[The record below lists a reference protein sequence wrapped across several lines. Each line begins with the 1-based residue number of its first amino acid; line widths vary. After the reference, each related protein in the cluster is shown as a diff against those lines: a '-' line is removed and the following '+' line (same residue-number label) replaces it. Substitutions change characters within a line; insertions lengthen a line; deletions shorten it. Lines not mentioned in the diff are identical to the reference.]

1 MPPPPLEA
9 WFIIIVQSVSMRQ
22 PILLIVGCYLVS
34 VFNVIIEPHPDPLL
48 KGEGER
54 KSPFSLQEKG
64 LGDEVLKAA
73 DKTKCCFHYF
83 PTL

>member
-1 MPPPPLEA
+1 M
-9 WFIIIVQSVSMRQ
+9 
-22 PILLIVGCYLVS
+22 S

-54 KSPFSLQEKG
+54 KSLFSLQEKG

-83 PTL
+83 PTF